1 MFTAAS
7 VRPSNRHHFQPNR
20 HRLHLTHL
28 THTVNMTESQNKKD
42 LTYARTKVSFDVQDM
57 TNYLH
62 GGAANVEQRRYII
75 DLIAREPI
83 FNKDDW

>member
-1 MFTAAS
+1 MA
-7 VRPSNRHHFQPNR
+7 
-20 HRLHLTHL
+20 
-28 THTVNMTESQNKKD
+28 ESQNKKD
-42 LTYARTKVSFDVQDM
+42 LAYARTKVSFDIQDM